1 MIHTN
6 DLRTLLLDNVV
17 VVVVV
22 IVERN
27 NGVNDDVNKML
38 TLDTTATI
46 STGEMLNFILLYSL
60 YLLFEWFGSCVVNGL
75 MGW

>member
-46 STGEMLNFILLYSL
+46 STEEILNFILLYSL
-60 YLLFEWFGSCVVNGL
+60 YLFFGWFGS
-75 MGW
+75 